1 MIKSIGKSQSHQ
13 ILNSLLAEIMINPE
27 NLVFL
32 EVLADDFYVPISGA
46 GESRIGE
53 EVSA

>member
-1 MIKSIGKSQSHQ
+1 MRSVECLEVQ
-13 ILNSLLAEIMINPE
+13 LC
-27 NLVFL
+27 